1 MPRRRHPASPRHGR
15 HSLPLAALACCC
27 ALLAACTSGTAD
39 GSSGPARQEAAA
51 TEPEPQAP
59 TWNPNPRSVAAIGD
73 SITRAFD
80 ACSLLSDCPEAS
92 WATGTD
98 ESVDSLAR
106 QLLGPEADLADRA
119 WNLAESGATVAD
131 LPAQAAAAATHAPDL
146 ITILIGANDACA
158 DEVADMTAT
167 ADFRAAFTEALGI
180 IRELQP
186 ETEVYVASVPDLM
199 HLWEEGSGSL
209 MARAVWRIAD
219 ICPTMLRNAGDR
231 DEATAGRRAAVRE
244 RVEEYN
250 AVLEEEC
257 GRDPLCRYDG
267 GAVFEYPFTS
277 RHISDWDWF
286 HPSRAGQ
293 SELAA
298 LAYERITRD

>member
-1 MPRRRHPASPRHGR
+1 M
-15 HSLPLAALACCC
+15 PLAALACC
-27 ALLAACTSGTAD
+27 ALLAACTSGASD
-39 GSSGPARQEAAA
+39 GSEGPRQQAAA
-51 TEPEPQAP
+51 SAEPEPEAP
-59 TWNPNPRSVAAIGD
+59 AWNPSPRSVAAIGD

-106 QLLGPEADLADRA
+106 QLLGGEGDIAAHA

-131 LPAQAAAAATHAPDL
+131 LPAQAAAAVAHEPDL
-146 ITILIGANDACA
+146 ITVLIGANDACA
-158 DEVADMTAT
+158 DDVADMTAT
-167 ADFRAAFTEALGI
+167 GDFRAAFTEAMGT
-180 IRELQP
+180 IREELP
-186 ETEVYVASVPDLM
+186 TAEVYVASVPDLM

-209 MARAVWRIAD
+209 MARAVWRMAD
-219 ICPTMLRNAGDR
+219 ICPTMLNGAGDE
-231 DEATAGRRAAVRE
+231 DEATAGRRTAVRE

-250 AVLEEEC
+250 AVLEEVC
-257 GRDPLCRYDG
+257 GADALCRYDG
-267 GAVFEYPFTS
+267 GAVFDYPFTS

-298 LAYERITRD
+298 LAYEEITRD